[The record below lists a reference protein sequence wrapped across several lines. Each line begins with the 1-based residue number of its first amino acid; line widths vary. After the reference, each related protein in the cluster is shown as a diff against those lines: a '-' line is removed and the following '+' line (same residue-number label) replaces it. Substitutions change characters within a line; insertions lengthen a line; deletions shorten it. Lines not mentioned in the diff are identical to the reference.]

1 MYLQTSYSNTPILK
15 CYYNSLKQTSKS
27 LTRVHIFNIK
37 GCNFIWELKKQSLP
51 EWKPSQGKIWPE
63 ETFFN
68 LTLCLSLSLSLPFE
82 RMNKPK
88 LDFNG
93 HRIKVK
99 CKNLA
104 LETFWKIPDPGIN
117 PVKEIIWNTQQQFS
131 TTKS

>member
-1 MYLQTSYSNTPILK
+1 MKTVPGQ
-15 CYYNSLKQTSKS
+15 
-27 LTRVHIFNIK
+27 
-37 GCNFIWELKKQSLP
+37 
-51 EWKPSQGKIWPE
+51 
-63 ETFFN
+63 N
-68 LTLCLSLSLSLPFE
+68 LTWRNILQSHSFSLSLPFE